1 MDFKLKKEMQEE
13 NIRVALA
20 DYARYINGGRDV
32 MEDVSEDFISA
43 VASDNVENKNKLRD
57 LFRLSP
63 CWDEKLDALVIN
75 GIRTHNPDYRRV
87 DYLMDCMFEGII
99 HRLRYEEPGKYRD
112 LMFSKGF
119 FTEGFNG
126 VSLENAIDAINR
138 LAPRAYK
145 EGRKKSRVFRQLCI
159 TLGIWDETAGSA
171 FQATF
176 AQFADE
182 MTSKKINYKLFVSL
196 NPAHFLTMSN
206 PKYDKRGCTLTSCH
220 SFNSKEYDYNN
231 GCSGY
236 ACDKYSFIVFTV
248 DDPKNPE
255 LLNNRKT
262 TRQIFAYRP
271 GGGVLLQSR
280 LYNTSGGTRGA
291 QEESKEYRDLIQR
304 EISSL
309 EDAVNLWKTQP
320 YNGNTL
326 APGLKMLEICTGRG
340 FGGYADWIYS
350 NFAPMLSVRSDHYDD
365 AEEFSIGTYGRCISC
380 GYQTEP
386 GNGLYCR
393 DCTNG
398 PSQMCE
404 SCEEYF
410 DEDELHTAYD
420 ENGSE
425 IQVCRDCLNNNFT
438 ICRNCNGYY
447 PDESV
452 IDTVQ
457 GPVCPDCL
465 ENCFTYCARCDGYY
479 PNDRTSVVIDENG
492 KPTVACN
499 NCIENHFT
507 SCDCC
512 RRIVHDNLILE
523 CNDEWICEEC
533 AKELKKEN
541 AEKGA

>member
-1 MDFKLKKEMQEE
+1 MEFRLKKEMQEE

-20 DYARYINGGRDV
+20 DYARHINGGRDV

-43 VASDNVENKNKLRD
+43 VASDNVENKNELRE

-75 GIRTHNPDYRRV
+75 GTRTHNPDYQRINN
-87 DYLMDCMFEGII
+87 LMECMFEGII
-99 HRLRYEEPGKYRD
+99 HKLRYEEPAKYRD
-112 LMFSKGF
+112 LRFAKDFFSNGY
-119 FTEGFNG
+119 NG
-126 VSLENAIDAINR
+126 VFPEDAIAAINR
-138 LAPRAYK
+138 LAPKAYK

-159 TLGIWDETAGSA
+159 ALGIWNEAAGSA

-220 SFNSKEYDYNN
+220 SFNSREYEYNN

-280 LYNTSGGTRGA
+280 LYNTSGGTHGA

-309 EDAVNLWKTQP
+309 EDAINLWKTKP
-320 YNGNTL
+320 YENNTL
-326 APGLKMLEICTGRG
+326 SPQGGMLKIHAGHG
-340 FGGYADWIYS
+340 FGGYRDWTYPD
-350 NFAPMLSVRSDHYDD
+350 FAPMLSVRNDHYED
-365 AEEFSIGTYGRCISC
+365 AEGFLVGTNGRCIRC
-380 GYQTEP
+380 GDLTEN
-386 GNGLYCR
+386 GNGLYCS
-393 DCTNG
+393 DCADG
-398 PSQMCE
+398 PRCMCE
-404 SCEEYF
+404 CCKEYF
-410 DEDELHTAYD
+410 GEDELYGVYD
-420 ENGSE
+420 EDGNE
-425 IQVCRDCLNNNFT
+425 IQVCESCRDNNFT
-438 ICRNCNGYY
+438 MCRCCNDYY
-447 PDESV
+447 PDESIV
-452 IDTVQ
+452 NTND

-465 ENCFTYCARCDGYY
+465 ENYYMYCDECEEYHHNSEIY
-479 PNDRTSVVIDENG
+479 NVIDAEGQNSR
-492 KPTVACN
+492 ACES
-499 NCIENHFT
+499 CVEDHFRT
-507 SCDCC
+507 CDCC
-512 RRIVHDNLILE
+512 SRIVHDNRILE
-523 CNDEWICEEC
+523 CNDEWVCEEC
-533 AKELKKEN
+533 AAKHL
-541 AEKGA
+541 EKGA